1 MESGSPSSVLKIR
14 EYASQTL
21 IMERDFYRDDFE
33 SLLQRKADEY
43 RMYPADKIWENIGK
57 RLHRNQHAFYSK
69 TIGFTAILIFCFN
82 IIPSKYQQKFSPV
95 EAWKVAAMTAAQDN
109 TIVANQNASSKN
121 QKKKFSPVSANVTAV
136 KTNTENALPVS
147 IALEEDASAIMV
159 TEDAAML
166 EERNTISNFVASAE
180 KELKGTRVSMPD
192 FADISFK
199 EGVKVDDAEIEN
211 ISFAPNALENK
222 TDAELNYE
230 VKVPVI
236 NKPANKELV
245 YHITPSISYRAL
257 RTPTSFTFGNFLP
270 IDPDN
275 AVKHSPALGLEFGIA
290 VMTPL
295 SEKIKFISGIQA
307 NYTSYEVQAYT
318 SLPQMTSVR
327 LSGFN
332 NIQRVSSLRT
342 NNGMA
347 KQSLLNKTLQVSVPL
362 GLQFR
367 LAGNNNFSWNLSTT
381 VQPSFMLDATGYLVT
396 SDFNNYIKAPEFL
409 RRFNVNGG
417 IETYFTWKSGKMI
430 WQAGPSLRYQVLSN
444 SISEYPIREHL
455 LQYGFRLGLIRR
467 F

>member
-33 SLLQRKADEY
+33 SLLKRKADEY
-43 RMYPADKIWENIGK
+43 RMYPAEKIWENIGK
-57 RLHRNQHAFYSK
+57 RLHRNQRAFYSK
-69 TIGFTAILIFCFN
+69 TIGFTTVLIVFFN

-109 TIVANQNASSKN
+109 SVIVNQNASSTNRKKN
-121 QKKKFSPVSANVTAV
+121 FSLASPWVTAV
-136 KTNTENALPVS
+136 ETISENTLPTA

-159 TEDAAML
+159 TEDEMVR
-166 EERNTISNFVASAE
+166 EERNTTDDFVASAE
-180 KELKGTRVSMPD
+180 KEIKGTRVSMPD
-192 FADISFK
+192 FADITFK
-199 EGVKVDDAEIEN
+199 EDIKVKNAEIEN
-211 ISFAPNALENK
+211 TSLAPNALQNK

-236 NKPANKELV
+236 NKPTNKELV

-295 SEKIKFISGIQA
+295 TEKIKFISGIQA
-307 NYTSYEVQAYT
+307 NYTSYEVLAYT

-417 IETYFTWKSGKMI
+417 IETYFTWKSGKTI

-444 SISEYPIREHL
+444 SVSEYPIREHL

>member
-33 SLLQRKADEY
+33 SLLKRKADEH
-43 RMYPADKIWENIGK
+43 RMYPAEKIWENIGNK
-57 RLHRNQHAFYSK
+57 LHGNLRNFFIKAC
-69 TIGFTAILIFCFN
+69 GFTIILICFFSV
-82 IIPSKYQQKFSPV
+82 IPSRYQQRFLPV
-95 EAWKVAAMTAAQDN
+95 EAWKVAVMNAVQDN
-109 TIVANQNASSKN
+109 TIVVNQNTSSTSRKN
-121 QKKKFSPVSANVTAV
+121 NFSPVLAWANAAETI
-136 KTNTENALPVS
+136 TENILPTA

-159 TEDAAML
+159 TEHETVRD
-166 EERNTISNFVASAE
+166 ERNTIDDFVASTE
-180 KELKGTRVSMPD
+180 KEPKGTRVSMPD
-192 FADISFK
+192 FADISVK
-199 EGVKVDDAEIEN
+199 EVVKVEDPEKEN
-211 ISFAPNALENK
+211 ISFSPNTPQNK

-236 NKPANKELV
+236 NKPTNKELV

-257 RTPTSFTFGNFLP
+257 STPTSFTFGNFLP

-275 AVKHSPALGLEFGIA
+275 TVKHSPALGLEFGIA

-307 NYTSYEVQAYT
+307 NYTSYEVLAYT

-444 SISEYPIREHL
+444 SVSEYPIREHL